1 MSVIETA
8 SRVLRD
14 EADAVISLVD
24 KLDGQFE
31 AAVHLIENA
40 KGDRKSVV

>member
-31 AAVHLIENA
+31 GQSISLKMPKA
-40 KGDRKSVV
+40 GWC